1 MKTPSQFLNTTI
13 GSTGSIAV
21 EYYFSKESD
30 TQPGV
35 VDLHCTFRDESK
47 SATISLK
54 ERVNRK
60 AVSDGPATAQVIGE
74 MLSEYFAGEVSSGP
88 AIHPTV

>member
-13 GSTGSIAV
+13 FSTGTAV

-35 VDLHCTFRDESK
+35 VDLHCTFRDENK
-47 SATISLK
+47 STTISLK

-60 AVSDGPATAQVIGE
+60 AVNDESATAQVIGE
-74 MLSEYFAGEVSSGP
+74 MLSEYFAGEISSGSS
-88 AIHPTV
+88 IHPTG

>member
-1 MKTPSQFLNTTI
+1 MKTPSQFLSTTI
-13 GSTGSIAV
+13 GTGSVAV
-21 EYYFSKESD
+21 EYYFSKESE

-35 VDLHCTFRDESK
+35 VDLHCTFLDESK
-47 SATISLK
+47 STTISLK

-60 AVSDGPATAQVIGE
+60 AVNDELATAQVIGE
-74 MLSEYFAGEVSSGP
+74 MLSEYFGGAVSSGP